1 MNLPTLNREFEGLLD
16 YLKHARGFDF
26 TAYKRSSLMRRVEKR
41 MQMVG
46 VEGFNS
52 YIDYLEVRPD
62 EFTALFNMIL
72 INVTSFFRDPQ
83 AWEHL
88 NTEVLP
94 FIVANKRA
102 DQPIR
107 IWSAGCAS
115 GEEAYSL
122 AMAMAEVMGLE
133 EARER
138 VKIYATD
145 ADDEALAEARQAV
158 YHTRQMDAIPP
169 ELVAKYFEQSGDRYS
184 FHRDLRR
191 NVIFGRHDLVQDAPI
206 SRIDLLVC
214 RNALMYFNAETQT
227 RILARFHFALNE
239 GGFLFLG
246 KSETLLTHT
255 NLFSAIDLRR
265 RIFSKVPR
273 GNLRDRLLLMAHAGG
288 EPAVQHIV
296 NHGRLREAA
305 AEASAVAQVVIDAS
319 GLLMQINAQARTLL
333 GVGPSDIGRP
343 LQDMEFSYR
352 PVELR
357 SLVDL
362 AHSERRPQ
370 TIKEVDWP
378 AAVSGEF
385 RCIDIDLTPLMDAS
399 GAILG
404 TSISFNDVTLYR
416 KLQEEL
422 QHAN

>member
-1 MNLPTLNREFEGLLD
+1 MPRMTTATPNSEFEALLD

-41 MQMVG
+41 MQMLG
-46 VEGFNS
+46 VETFPA

-62 EFTALFNMIL
+62 EFTTLFNMIL

-88 NTEVLP
+88 TSEVLP
-94 FIVANKRA
+94 YIISTKKP

-122 AMAMAEVMGLE
+122 AMAMAEMMGLE

-145 ADDEALAEARQAV
+145 ADEEALVEARQAI
-158 YHTRQMDAIPP
+158 YHTRQIESLPP
-169 ELVAKYFEQSGDRYS
+169 ELLKKYFEQSGDRYS
-184 FHRDLRR
+184 FHRELRR
-191 NVIFGRHDLVQDAPI
+191 AVIFGRHDLVQDAPI

-214 RNALMYFNAETQT
+214 RNTLMYFNAETQT

-273 GNLRDRLLLMAHAGG
+273 GNLRDRLMLMAQAGG
-288 EPAVQHIV
+288 EPVVQHMV
-296 NHGRLREAA
+296 NHARLREAA
-305 AEASAVAQVVIDAS
+305 FDSTPIAQVIVDNS
-319 GLLMQINAQARTLL
+319 GGLAQINAQAW
-333 GVGPSDIGRP
+333 PS
-343 LQDMEFSYR
+343 S
-352 PVELR
+352 V
-357 SLVDL
+357 
-362 AHSERRPQ
+362 
-370 TIKEVDWP
+370 
-378 AAVSGEF
+378 
-385 RCIDIDLTPLMDAS
+385 
-399 GAILG
+399 
-404 TSISFNDVTLYR
+404 
-416 KLQEEL
+416 
-422 QHAN
+422 